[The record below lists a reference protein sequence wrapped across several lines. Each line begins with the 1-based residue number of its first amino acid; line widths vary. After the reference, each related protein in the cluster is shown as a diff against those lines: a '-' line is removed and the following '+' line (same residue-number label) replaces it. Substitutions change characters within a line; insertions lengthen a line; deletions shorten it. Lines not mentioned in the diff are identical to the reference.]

1 MEFMD
6 SNDSEVNLLN
16 LNNVPNKMI
25 SGVDCETLEWVTNE
39 SNKRNIVE
47 WSEEFLKYLNDEEI
61 HETEIPDEV
70 AEELDKL
77 EKESIPQS
85 SATQMKNSAKRFSD
99 FLLEKGLSTNLE
111 TLPKS
116 VLNTYLRYFYSQ
128 LKTKTGMY
136 YAPASL
142 VCIRAGIQR
151 YLQSP
156 PINRIDL
163 NIISDKDFAQANR
176 MLKSMV
182 AKFKRSHYAKVDK
195 FPAIEESDMRK
206 IREYF
211 DRSDPQVLQ
220 FEVMFN
226 IIYYFGLRGRETL
239 PFLTKDSFEITSNDE
254 GRRFIKLSHD
264 LLTKNSK
271 SSLLSK
277 EFEDA
282 KRARMFEN
290 MSDPK
295 ACPVQ
300 AWELYMEKIRTTDS
314 LFPKPCKNFRTN
326 DQWYTPSKKV
336 GKNKI
341 DNLMA
346 YLSDTLKL
354 SMRYT
359 NHCIRVTVVSVLKEH
374 GKSNSEVSL
383 VTGHKNPQ
391 SIDRY
396 NKKRKGRDLEEMSD
410 ILSVEASS
418 SNLAVEKIDKKARI
432 VIETRKE
439 ANLENKVNIQFNGS
453 FSNCSFVIN

>member
-1 MEFMD
+1 ME
-6 SNDSEVNLLN
+6 SNSGEMSLLN
-16 LNNVPNKMI
+16 LQNVPNNMI
-25 SGVDCETLEWVTNE
+25 SGIDSETLEWVTKE
-39 SNKRNIVE
+39 SNKRSIFE
-47 WSEEFLKYLNDEEI
+47 WSDEFLKYLNDEEI
-61 HETEIPDEV
+61 LESDIPEEV
-70 AEELDKL
+70 AEELDML

-85 SATQMKNSAKRFSD
+85 SATQMKNAAKRFSN
-99 FLLEKGLSTNLE
+99 FLLEKGLSTNLK
-111 TLPKS
+111 TVPKS
-116 VLNTYLRYFYSQ
+116 VLNAYLRYFYSQ
-128 LKTKTGMY
+128 LRTKTGIY

-156 PINRIDL
+156 PMNRTDL
-163 NIISDKDFAQANR
+163 NIITDKEFAQANR

-182 AKFKRSHYAKVDK
+182 AKYKHSHQEKIDK
-195 FPAIEESDMRK
+195 FPAIEESDMHR

-226 IIYYFGLRGRETL
+226 IMYYFGLRGRETL
-239 PFLTKDSFEITSNDE
+239 PFLTKESFTITSNDD
-254 GRRFIKLSHD
+254 GRRFIKLSHE

-271 SSLLSK
+271 ASLISK

-282 KRARMFEN
+282 KQARMFEII
-290 MSDPK
+290 SDPK

-300 AWELYMEKIRTTDS
+300 AWELYIEKIKTIES
-314 LFPKPCKNFRTN
+314 LFPKPCKNFKTN
-326 DQWYTPSKKV
+326 GQWYTSSKKV
-336 GKNKI
+336 GKNTM

-354 SMRYT
+354 STRYT

-391 SIDRY
+391 SVERY

-418 SNLAVEKIDKKARI
+418 SNLMVEKIDKKARI
-432 VIETRKE
+432 VVETRKHR
-439 ANLENKVNIQFNGS
+439 
-453 FSNCSFVIN
+453 